1 LNGPHGPYENKTVSE
16 DSAVSTMEEGQDKV
30 QEGPEAVERGR
41 SRSPVDDEGLSM
53 KITACLHR
61 FQTFLMV
68 FFHFNLLPL
77 SPAPGHLPIASSW
90 GEGGTQ

>member
-1 LNGPHGPYENKTVSE
+1 
-16 DSAVSTMEEGQDKV
+16 MEEGQGKV
-30 QEGPEAVERGR
+30 EEGPVAVERGR

-77 SPAPGHLPIASSW
+77 SPSPGHLPIGSS
-90 GEGGTQ
+90 GEEGGTQ